1 MPFLQID
8 FYTFEILKM
17 NRIEKFFEKFLFFSR
32 WFQLPVYLGLVAATI
47 LYVVKFIEQVISL
60 AMNFTKM
67 DEVTFMT
74 EILNLIDSSMIIN
87 LLVVVFIGGY
97 CTFVSKIGF
106 ENSEDK
112 PEWLS
117 KINANSLKV
126 KLIVALVSITGVH
139 LLKTFISLNALAK
152 TDEGFQRQIIFQIAI
167 HLIFVL
173 SAILLAYAD
182 KLTHINKTK
191 EA

>member
-1 MPFLQID
+1 M
-8 FYTFEILKM
+8 KK
-17 NRIEKFFEKFLFFSR
+17 IEKILEKFLFFSR
-32 WFQLPVYLGLVAATI
+32 WFQLPVYLGLVLATI
-47 LYVVKFIEQVISL
+47 LYAFKFAKQVAGLFMHFNQLEEVK
-60 AMNFTKM
+60 
-67 DEVTFMT
+67 FMT
-74 EILNLIDSSMIIN
+74 EVLDLIDTSMVIN

-139 LLKTFISLNALAK
+139 LLKTFISLNAMPKDNINYDKL
-152 TDEGFQRQIIFQIAI
+152 IIFQISI

-182 KLTHINKTK
+182 RLGHSTNSNEQK
-191 EA
+191 

>member
-1 MPFLQID
+1 M
-8 FYTFEILKM
+8 K
-17 NRIEKFFEKFLFFSR
+17 KFEKAFEKLLFFSR
-32 WFQLPVYLGLVAATI
+32 WFQLPVYLGLVVATI
-47 LYVVKFIEQVISL
+47 LYVVKFLHQI
-60 AMNFTKM
+60 FTLCLHFM
-67 DEVTFMT
+67 DQEEVKFMT
-74 EILNLIDSSMIIN
+74 EILDLIDTSMVIN

-126 KLIVALVSITGVH
+126 KLIIALVSITGVH
-139 LLKTFISLNALAK
+139 LLKTFISLSAIPKENNNL
-152 TDEGFQRQIIFQIAI
+152 TTLVVFQIII

-182 KLTHINKTK
+182 KISHPQKAH
-191 EA
+191 E

>member
-1 MPFLQID
+1 MNKFEK
-8 FYTFEILKM
+8 TFEKL
-17 NRIEKFFEKFLFFSR
+17 LFFSR
-32 WFQLPVYLGLVAATI
+32 WVQLPIYLGLVVATI
-47 LYVVKFIEQVISL
+47 LYVIKFLHQIFALCMHFLGQEEVK
-60 AMNFTKM
+60 
-67 DEVTFMT
+67 FMT
-74 EILNLIDSSMIIN
+74 EILDLIDTSMVIN

-139 LLKTFISLNALAK
+139 LLKTFISLSALPKADVNL
-152 TDEGFQRQIIFQIAI
+152 TNLVGFQIAI

-182 KLTHINKTK
+182 KLSHHNKPQ
-191 EA
+191 E

>member
-1 MPFLQID
+1 
-8 FYTFEILKM
+8 M
-17 NRIEKFFEKFLFFSR
+17 NRIEKTFEKFLFFSR
-32 WFQLPVYLGLVAATI
+32 WFQLPIYLGLVVATI
-47 LYVVKFIEQVISL
+47 LYVVKFVQQIISL
-60 AMNFTKM
+60 TSHFLQLE
-67 DEVTFMT
+67 EVKFMT
-74 EILNLIDSSMIIN
+74 EILDLIDTSMVIN

-139 LLKTFISLNALAK
+139 LLKTFISLNALPK
-152 TDEGFQRQIIFQIAI
+152 GDVSFTNLVVFQIAI

-182 KLTHINKTK
+182 RIAHSNKSQEK
-191 EA
+191 

>member
-1 MPFLQID
+1 
-8 FYTFEILKM
+8 M
-17 NRIEKFFEKFLFFSR
+17 NRIEKTFEKFLFFSR
-32 WFQLPVYLGLVAATI
+32 WIQLPVYLGLVVATV
-47 LYVVKFIEQVISL
+47 LYAFKFLKQIWNLCTHFLKQEEI
-60 AMNFTKM
+60 
-67 DEVTFMT
+67 TFMT
-74 EILNLIDSSMIIN
+74 EILDLIDTSMVIN

-117 KINANSLKV
+117 KINANSLKL

-139 LLKTFISLNALAK
+139 LLKTFISLNAIPKSDASFTNL
-152 TDEGFQRQIIFQIAI
+152 ILFQIAI

-182 KLTHINKTK
+182 KLSHSNKSH
-191 EA
+191 E